1 MADLSITATS
11 VIAGSDS
18 VGENGFLGATVTA
31 GQLVYKD
38 SADGLWK
45 LADANGVAAART
57 PGGIA
62 LNGGVPGQP
71 VRVHKSGDITLNA
84 VLTVNT
90 AYFLSDTPGGICP
103 AADVGSGEYGTFV
116 GIAKSTTV
124 LKVNLTSSGV
134 AS

>member
-11 VIAGSDS
+11 VIAGADS

-45 LADANGVAAART
+45 LADANGAAALRT

-62 LNGGVPGQP
+62 LNGGVSGQP
-71 VRVHKSGDITLNA
+71 VRVHKSGDITLNS

-103 AADVGSGEYGTFV
+103 AADLGSGEYGTFV

>member
-11 VIAGSDS
+11 VIAGADS

-38 SADGLWK
+38 SAAGLWK
-45 LADANGVAAART
+45 LADANGAAALRT

-62 LNGGVPGQP
+62 LNGGVSGQP
-71 VRVHKSGDITLNA
+71 VRVHKSGDITLNS

-103 AADVGSGEYGTFV
+103 AADLGSGEYGTFV

>member
-11 VIAGSDS
+11 VIAGADS

-45 LADANGVAAART
+45 LADADGAAALRT

-62 LNGGVPGQP
+62 LNGGVSGQP
-71 VRVHKSGDITLNA
+71 VRVHKSGDITLNS

-103 AADVGSGEYGTFV
+103 AADLGSGEYGTFV

>member
-62 LNGGVPGQP
+62 LNGGVSGQP

-90 AYFLSDTPGGICP
+90 AYFLSDTAGGICP

-124 LKVNLTSSGV
+124 MKVNLTSSGV

>member
-31 GQLVYKD
+31 GQLVYED

-62 LNGGVPGQP
+62 LNGGVSGQP